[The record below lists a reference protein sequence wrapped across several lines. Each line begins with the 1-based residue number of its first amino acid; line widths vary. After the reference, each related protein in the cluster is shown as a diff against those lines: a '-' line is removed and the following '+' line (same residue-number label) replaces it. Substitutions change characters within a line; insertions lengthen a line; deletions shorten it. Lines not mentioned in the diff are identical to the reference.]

1 MGPLKGPCDFQ
12 ESPRMCSPSLKNIFS
27 NPDFGVTYL
36 FAVERNRKK
45 IKHLLCQR
53 NASEILTQLEEDDEK
68 LAKIRSMLLEH
79 RKSANTFYFQTNKMK
94 DADVSKNIHI
104 STIMETQMD
113 H

>member
-1 MGPLKGPCDFQ
+1 MICHFRAQSGAKILYVGSSDP
-12 ESPRMCSPSLKNIFS
+12 PRQNL
-27 NPDFGVTYL
+27 GVTYL

-79 RKSANTFYFQTNKMK
+79 RKTANTFYFQTNKMK